1 MRTAPHFR
9 RAEEPRGAD
18 PGPGAL
24 CKSGAARRTEGGGCA
39 GAERERHPQLR
50 RELRRGPAAPQRPFR
65 GCAALRCPSRHLM
78 AQTARV
84 GSLGFGAVL

>member
-50 RELRRGPAAPQRPFR
+50 RELLRGPAAPPRPFR
-65 GCAALRCPSRHLM
+65 RCAALRAPP
-78 AQTARV
+78 
-84 GSLGFGAVL
+84 GI